1 MIQSFDDFLEHLD
14 IPGSCRLDKPVF
26 KKLFLDASDG
36 KRGVL
41 DATDKKCLK
50 DDILRVRWL
59 YTLKPSTINIA
70 AYADDS
76 REYPEVAILHVE
88 LSNSSRAARIAHFIN
103 RSIPYPLVLLFTAEI
118 DGHTGISISLTDK
131 RINRADKEKWVLEDS
146 VNSGWLRLED
156 QSASESEFLNS
167 LKVSALPFTDFWRF
181 YQALMERVIAINC
194 AFYSGDFK
202 LDALSTNGRTSN
214 QGAGRLG
221 KLRELENL
229 DAQKAEIANKLRS
242 EKQMGRQV
250 EMNIRVKKLND
261 RIAEIKECL

>member
-14 IPGSCRLDKPVF
+14 IPDSCRLDKPVF
-26 KKLFLDASDG
+26 KKLFLDSSDG
-36 KRGVL
+36 KRGML

-59 YTLKPSTINIA
+59 YMLKPSTINIA
-70 AYADDS
+70 AYRDDS

-88 LSNSSRAARIAHFIN
+88 LSNSSRATRIAHFIN

-118 DGHTGISISLTDK
+118 DGHTSMSISLADK
-131 RINRADKEKWVLEDS
+131 RINQADKEKWVLEDS

-156 QSASESEFLNS
+156 QSASENEFLKS
-167 LKVSALPFTDFWRF
+167 LKVSSLPFTDFWRF

-194 AFYSGDFK
+194 AIHSGDFK
-202 LDALSTNGRTSN
+202 LDVLSTNGIASN
-214 QGAGRLG
+214 QGAGRLE
-221 KLRELENL
+221 KLRELEKL
-229 DAQKAEIANKLRS
+229 HVQKAEIANKLKK

-250 EMNIRVKKLND
+250 EMNTKVKKLSD

>member
-1 MIQSFDDFLEHLD
+1 MIQSFNDFLEHLD

-50 DDILRVRWL
+50 NDILRVRWL

-70 AYADDS
+70 AYRDDG
-76 REYPEVAILHVE
+76 REYPEVAVLHVE
-88 LSNSSRAARIAHFIN
+88 LSNSGRAARIAHFIN
-103 RSIPYPLVLLFTAEI
+103 RSIPYPLVLLFTTEI
-118 DGHTGISISLTDK
+118 DGHTRMSISLADK
-131 RINRADKEKWVLEDS
+131 RINQADKEKWVLEDS
-146 VNSGWLRLED
+146 VNSGWLTFSD
-156 QSASESEFLNS
+156 QSASESAFLNS

-194 AFYSGDFK
+194 ALHSGDFK
-202 LDALSTNGRTSN
+202 LDMLSTNG
-214 QGAGRLG
+214 GAPNWGTGRLE
-221 KLRELENL
+221 KLRELEKLNV
-229 DAQKAEIANKLRS
+229 QKAEIANKLRS

-250 EMNIRVKKLND
+250 EMNTK
-261 RIAEIKECL
+261 IKHITSAMDALKAAL

>member
-1 MIQSFDDFLEHLD
+1 MIKSFDDFLEHLD

-70 AYADDS
+70 AYRDDS
-76 REYPEVAILHVE
+76 REYPEVAVLHVE

-118 DGHTGISISLTDK
+118 DGHTSMSISLTDK

-156 QSASESEFLNS
+156 QSAPESEFLNS

-194 AFYSGDFK
+194 AFHSGDFK
-202 LDALSTNGRTSN
+202 LDAHGSTE
-214 QGAGRLG
+214 QGAGSLV
-221 KLRELENL
+221 KLRELEKL
-229 DAQKAEIANKLRS
+229 GVQKAEIANKLKKER
-242 EKQMGRQV
+242 QMGRQV
-250 EMNIRVKKLND
+250 DLNTKVKKLSN

>member
-1 MIQSFDDFLEHLD
+1 MIQSFNDFLEYLE
-14 IPGSCRLDKPVF
+14 IPDSCRLDKPVF

-70 AYADDS
+70 AYGDDS

-88 LSNSSRAARIAHFIN
+88 LNNANRAARIAHFIN

-118 DGHTGISISLTDK
+118 DGHISMSISLADK
-131 RINRADKEKWVLEDS
+131 RINQADKEKWVLKDS

-156 QSASESEFLNS
+156 QSAPESEFIKS
-167 LKVSALPFTDFWRF
+167 LKVSALPFTDFWLF
-181 YQALMERVIAINC
+181 YQALMERVIALNC
-194 AFYSGDFK
+194 AIHSGDFK
-202 LDALSTNGRTSN
+202 LDPHGSTE

-221 KLRELENL
+221 KLREFEKLGV
-229 DAQKAEIANKLRS
+229 QKAEIANKLKK

-250 EMNIRVKKLND
+250 DLNTRVKKLND

>member
-50 DDILRVRWL
+50 DDISRVRWL

-70 AYADDS
+70 AYRDDS

-88 LSNSSRAARIAHFIN
+88 LSNSSRAAQIAHFIN

-118 DGHTGISISLTDK
+118 DGHTSMSISLADK
-131 RINRADKEKWVLEDS
+131 RINQADKEKWVLEDS

-181 YQALMERVIAINC
+181 YRALMERVIAINC
-194 AFYSGDFK
+194 AFHSGDFK
-202 LDALSTNGRTSN
+202 LDVLSTNGGTSN
-214 QGAGRLG
+214 QGAGRLE
-221 KLRELENL
+221 KLRELEKL
-229 DAQKAEIANKLRS
+229 DVQKAEIANRLKK

-250 EMNIRVKKLND
+250 EMNTK
-261 RIAEIKECL
+261 IKHITSEMDALKAAL

>member
-14 IPGSCRLDKPVF
+14 IPDSCRLDKPVF
-26 KKLFLDASDG
+26 KKLFLEASDG

-50 DDILRVRWL
+50 NDILRVRWL

-70 AYADDS
+70 AYRDDS

-88 LSNSSRAARIAHFIN
+88 LSNASRAARIAHFIN

-118 DGHTGISISLTDK
+118 DGHSSMSISLADK
-131 RINRADKEKWVLEDS
+131 RINQADKEKWVLEDS
-146 VNSGWLRLED
+146 VNSGWLTFSD
-156 QSASESEFLNS
+156 QSAPESAFLIS
-167 LKVSALPFTDFWRF
+167 LKVSALPFTNFWRF

-194 AFYSGDFK
+194 AFHSGDFK
-202 LDALSTNGRTSN
+202 LDVLSTNEGASN
-214 QGAGRLG
+214 QGTGRLE
-221 KLRELENL
+221 KLRELEKLNV
-229 DAQKAEIANKLRS
+229 QKAEIANKLRS

-250 EMNIRVKKLND
+250 DLNTRVKKLND
-261 RIAEIKECL
+261 RIAEIKERL

>member
-14 IPGSCRLDKPVF
+14 IPSSCRLDKPVF
-26 KKLFLDASDG
+26 KKLFLDSSDG

-50 DDILRVRWL
+50 DDISRVRWL

-70 AYADDS
+70 AYGDDS

-103 RSIPYPLVLLFTAEI
+103 RAIPYPLVLLFTAEL
-118 DGHTGISISLTDK
+118 DGHTSMSISLADK
-131 RINRADKEKWVLEDS
+131 RINRADKEKWVLEES
-146 VNSGWLRLED
+146 VNSGWIRLED
-156 QSASESEFLNS
+156 QSASESEFLTS

-194 AFYSGDFK
+194 AIHSGDFK
-202 LDALSTNGRTSN
+202 LDIHGGKE
-214 QGAGRLG
+214 QGAGRLE
-221 KLRELENL
+221 KLRELEKL
-229 DAQKAEIANKLRS
+229 DVQKAEIAGKLKK

-250 EMNIRVKKLND
+250 DLNTKVKNIND

>member
-70 AYADDS
+70 AYGDDS

-88 LSNSSRAARIAHFIN
+88 LNNSSRAARIAHFIN

-118 DGHTGISISLTDK
+118 DGHISMSISLTDK
-131 RINRADKEKWVLEDS
+131 RINLAEKEKWVLEDS
-146 VNSGWLRLED
+146 VNSGWIRLED

-167 LKVSALPFTDFWRF
+167 LKVSAFPFTDFWRF
-181 YQALMERVIAINC
+181 YQALMERVIALNC
-194 AFYSGDFK
+194 AFHSGNFK
-202 LDALSTNGRTSN
+202 LDAHGSTE

-221 KLRELENL
+221 KLRELEKL
-229 DAQKAEIANKLRS
+229 GVQKAEIANKLKK

-250 EMNIRVKKLND
+250 DLNIKVKKLSD
-261 RIAEIKECL
+261 RIAGIKECL

>member
-14 IPGSCRLDKPVF
+14 IPDSCRLDKPVF
-26 KKLFLDASDG
+26 KKLFLDSSDG

-41 DATDKKCLK
+41 NTTDKKCLK

-76 REYPEVAILHVE
+76 REYPEVAVLHVE
-88 LSNSSRAARIAHFIN
+88 LSHSSRAARVAHFVN

-118 DGHTGISISLTDK
+118 DGHTSMSISLADK
-131 RINRADKEKWVLEDS
+131 RINQADKEKWVLEES
-146 VNSGWLRLED
+146 VNSGWIRLED
-156 QSASESEFLNS
+156 QSASESEFLTS

-194 AFYSGDFK
+194 AFHSGDFK
-202 LDALSTNGRTSN
+202 LDVHGGKE
-214 QGAGRLG
+214 QGAGRLE
-221 KLRELENL
+221 KLRELEKL
-229 DAQKAEIANKLRS
+229 DVQKAELANNLKK

-250 EMNIRVKKLND
+250 EMNTK
-261 RIAEIKECL
+261 IKHITSEMDALKAAL